1 MLFLSWLYLKEEEI
15 DKVTDSLKYGSIPP
29 ECDPNNMSWWQ
40 YALSVLGNLC
50 YKNCICFSCII
61 QNFTGAETDCK
72 KYHKTMLQ
80 NVFWKV
86 SPFTVF
92 AHQFGIVIAT
102 PANNIGKAIGSL
114 VTGMLCKYSFKPQFV
129 TISKTCI
136 FSATPIWNKLHSPSS
151 TASIFYDNYMHP
163 LVIRYKYIVS
173 N

>member
-1 MLFLSWLYLKEEEI
+1 MLFLIFFL
-15 DKVTDSLKYGSIPP
+15 
-29 ECDPNNMSWWQ
+29 
-40 YALSVLGNLC
+40 
-50 YKNCICFSCII
+50 
-61 QNFTGAETDCK
+61 NFTGAETDCK

-92 AHQFGIVIAT
+92 AHQLGIVIVT

-129 TISKTCI
+129 TITKTCI
-136 FSATPIWNKLHSPSS
+136 FSATPIWNKLYSPSR
-151 TASIFYDNYMHP
+151 TAYIFYDIHMHS